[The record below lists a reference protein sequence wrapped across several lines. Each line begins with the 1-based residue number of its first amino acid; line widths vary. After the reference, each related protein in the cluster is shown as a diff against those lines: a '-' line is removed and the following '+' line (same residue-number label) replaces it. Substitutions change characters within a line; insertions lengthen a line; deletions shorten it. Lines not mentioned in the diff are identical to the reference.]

1 MLWLGSIYFECL
13 TIIINRWFL
22 NSNKWLP
29 SLLQMN
35 PQSSEGPD
43 KMKEQKDFW
52 QSWLDATSYK
62 NVCSVIFFSVRWL
75 QVASTI
81 WSSWLPRHLVNANAT
96 SSDTSYSPL
105 SPGTIKLASY
115 GWGKK
120 SPKATWLFWP
130 CLTLMTSESGFP
142 HLLVAESWWR
152 RIPEITRDRR
162 RPQWAACPRPPR
174 PSCAAAGGG
183 GEAGA
188 ASCWA
193 PAGWAGATSDAA
205 PGRKITHDLHAL
217 NCNMDMH

>member
-1 MLWLGSIYFECL
+1 MWNHQINYILNKYQLKKTAMLWLGSIYFECL

-96 SSDTSYSPL
+96 SSDTSYWPL

-120 SPKATWLFWP
+120 SPKATWLLWP
-130 CLTLMTSESGFP
+130 CLTW
-142 HLLVAESWWR
+142 V
-152 RIPEITRDRR
+152 EIVDDFWKWLS
-162 RPQWAACPRPPR
+162 PF
-174 PSCAAAGGG
+174 AGGW
-183 GEAGA
+183 ELVK
-188 ASCWA
+188 
-193 PAGWAGATSDAA
+193 
-205 PGRKITHDLHAL
+205 R
-217 NCNMDMH
+217 